1 MSLALGLLIVVLF
14 VAYAAYE
21 LFGSK
26 LKLVIRSFMPMIR
39 VAVVGFVVILLLYLY
54 STNTSM
60 FMTLI
65 ETIAP
70 EPITKAMNIV
80 TGGVNNTENPTPE
93 PHRIKRSVSA
103 AKKKRVAASQNWKC
117 DICKEILDETYE
129 IDHEL
134 ALCDGGTN
142 EDSNLRALCRP
153 CHAKKT
159 AEERLNRSQ

>member
-1 MSLALGLLIVVLF
+1 MSLAIGLLVVIVF

-21 LFGSK
+21 LFGSR
-26 LKLVIRSFMPMIR
+26 LKLMIKSFMPMIR

-54 STNTSM
+54 CTNTSM
-60 FMTLI
+60 FMTFI

-70 EPITKAMNIV
+70 EPITRAMNAINTTDATV
-80 TGGVNNTENPTPE
+80 TVE
-93 PHRIKRSVSA
+93 PPAPSARIKRSVSA
-103 AKKKRVAASQNWKC
+103 AKKKRVAAAQEWKC
-117 DICKEILDETYE
+117 DMCGETLDETYE
-129 IDHEL
+129 VDHII

-159 AEERLNRSQ
+159 AEERHARH